1 MRGLCYSGDD
11 RSPLINV
18 SLTAEL
24 EAFVEGAV
32 KSGRYGSA
40 SEAVREGLRLLQE
53 REAKFLRLRRDI
65 QDGIDSG
72 EATEGSFS
80 DLARR
85 LRKDWDAKQ
94 AAPTTPAAARTAA
107 E

>member
-1 MRGLCYSGDD
+1 M
-11 RSPLINV
+11 NV

-53 REAKFLRLRRDI
+53 REAKFLRLKRDI
-65 QDGIDSG
+65 EDGLNSG
-72 EATEGSFS
+72 EAREGSFT

-85 LRKDWDAKQ
+85 LRKDWDEKQ
-94 AAPTTPAAARTAA
+94 TALANSGVGGAAR
-107 E
+107 

>member
-1 MRGLCYSGDD
+1 M
-11 RSPLINV
+11 NV

-24 EAFVEGAV
+24 EAFFEGAV

-53 REAKFLRLRRDI
+53 REAKFLRLKRDI
-65 QDGIDSG
+65 EDGLNSG
-72 EATEGSFS
+72 EAREESFS

-85 LRKDWDAKQ
+85 LRKDWDEKQ
-94 AAPTTPAAARTAA
+94 TALANSGVGGAAR
-107 E
+107 

>member
-1 MRGLCYSGDD
+1 M
-11 RSPLINV
+11 NV
-18 SLTAEL
+18 SLTPEL

-53 REAKFLRLRRDI
+53 REAKFLRLKRDI
-65 QDGIDSG
+65 EDGLASG

-85 LRKDWDAKQ
+85 LRKDWDAEQ
-94 AAPTTPAAARTAA
+94 AALTTAVASRTAA

>member
-1 MRGLCYSGDD
+1 M
-11 RSPLINV
+11 NV

-40 SEAVREGLRLLQE
+40 SEAVPR
-53 REAKFLRLRRDI
+53 
-65 QDGIDSG
+65 
-72 EATEGSFS
+72 EGSFT

-85 LRKDWDAKQ
+85 LRKDWDEKQ
-94 AAPTTPAAARTAA
+94 AALANPAAARTGSP
-107 E
+107 

>member
-1 MRGLCYSGDD
+1 M
-11 RSPLINV
+11 NV
-18 SLTAEL
+18 SLTPEL

-53 REAKFLRLRRDI
+53 REAKFLRLKRDI
-65 QDGIDSG
+65 EDGLNSG
-72 EATEGSFS
+72 DAGEFDDQALERIKAAGRQRL
-80 DLARR
+80 LAR
-85 LRKDWDAKQ
+85 Q
-94 AAPTTPAAARTAA
+94 AA

>member
-1 MRGLCYSGDD
+1 M
-11 RSPLINV
+11 NV

-24 EAFVEGAV
+24 EAFVDGAV

-53 REAKFLRLRRDI
+53 REAKFLRLKRDI
-65 QDGIDSG
+65 EDGLNSG

-85 LRKDWDAKQ
+85 LRKDWDAEQ
-94 AAPTTPAAARTAA
+94 AALTTSAASRSAA

>member
-1 MRGLCYSGDD
+1 M
-11 RSPLINV
+11 NV
-18 SLTAEL
+18 SLTAKL

-53 REAKFLRLRRDI
+53 REAKFLRLKRDI
-65 QDGIDSG
+65 EDGLNSG
-72 EATEGSFS
+72 EAREGSFT

-85 LRKDWDAKQ
+85 LRKDWDEKQ
-94 AAPTTPAAARTAA
+94 TALANSGVGGAAR
-107 E
+107 